1 MNRWIATALLAGA
14 TLANA
19 QTTAPAAPAAPTSAA
34 KKELIAKL
42 ISLQQQ
48 GVDELAKTITQGP
61 VMNLGQQAG
70 AALQTVPA
78 DKRDAAAKSID
89 ADLKKYIDESAPV
102 IQERTTK
109 LAPVVITP
117 ILEEKLTEDEL
128 KQIIA
133 WIESPVRKKYESLSP
148 EMRNGLGQ
156 RVLSDL
162 SPTLNPKLAAL
173 QDKIIGTL
181 RSAGAKLPPKPP
193 AGVASGAKPAAKA
206 ASK

>member
-1 MNRWIATALLAGA
+1 
-14 TLANA
+14 
-19 QTTAPAAPAAPTSAA
+19 
-34 KKELIAKL
+34 
-42 ISLQQQ
+42 
-48 GVDELAKTITQGP
+48 VDELAKTITQGP

-156 RVLSDL
+156 RVLADL

-181 RSAGAKLPPKPP
+181 RAAGAKLPPKPP

>member
-1 MNRWIATALLAGA
+1 MNRWIATALLASA

-19 QTTAPAAPAAPTSAA
+19 QTTAPAASAPTSAA

-42 ISLQQQ
+42 INLQQA
-48 GVDELAKTITQGP
+48 GVDDLAKTITQGP
-61 VMNLGQQAG
+61 VVNLGQQAG

-89 ADLKKYIDESAPV
+89 ADLKKYIEDSAP
-102 IQERTTK
+102 IIKDRTTK

-117 ILEEKLTEDEL
+117 ILEDKLTEDDL

-133 WIESPVRKKYESLSP
+133 WIESPVRKKYEALSP
-148 EMRNGLGQ
+148 EMRNSLGQ
-156 RVLSDL
+156 RVLADL
-162 SPTLNPKLAAL
+162 SPTMNPKLSAL
-173 QDKIIGTL
+173 QDRIIGTL
-181 RSAGAKLPPKPP
+181 RTAGAKLPPKPTAP
-193 AGVASGAKPAAKA
+193 AASGAKPASKA

>member
-1 MNRWIATALLAGA
+1 MNRWIATALLASA
-14 TLANA
+14 TFANA
-19 QTTAPAAPAAPTSAA
+19 QTAAPSTPAAATSAA

-42 ISLQQQ
+42 INLQQA
-48 GVDELAKTITQGP
+48 GVDDLAKTITQGP
-61 VMNLGQQAG
+61 IVNLGQQAG

-89 ADLKKYIDESAPV
+89 ADLKKFLAESAPI

-109 LAPVVITP
+109 LAPVVLTP
-117 ILEEKLTEDEL
+117 ILEEKLTEEEL

-156 RVLSDL
+156 RVLADL
-162 SPTLNPKLAAL
+162 SPSLNPKLQAL
-173 QDKIIGTL
+173 QDKIIATL
-181 RSAGAKLPPKPP
+181 KASGAKLPPKPTAP
-193 AGVASGAKPAAKA
+193 AASGAKPVAKA